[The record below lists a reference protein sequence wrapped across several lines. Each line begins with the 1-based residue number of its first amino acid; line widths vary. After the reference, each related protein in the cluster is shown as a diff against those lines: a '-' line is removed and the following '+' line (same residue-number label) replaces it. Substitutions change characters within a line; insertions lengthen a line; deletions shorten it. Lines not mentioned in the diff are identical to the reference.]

1 MTLAKD
7 GTLESIYFDNGGYA
21 VSSVQNISDSSYA
34 PYVVAIDGK
43 LAVTNILAL
52 NSHMQSQGLTTG
64 QTKTLNISVNDSSG
78 VSIYQIA
85 IVKGRL

>member
-52 NSHMQSQGLTTG
+52 NSHMQ
-64 QTKTLNISVNDSSG
+64 
-78 VSIYQIA
+78 
-85 IVKGRL
+85 